1 MPKTKTK
8 AASANIY
15 AVLGSDESEVKR
27 VAAEL
32 ASNLTPPGAG
42 DFGLEIIDG
51 AADNADQAA
60 ARVRSAIE
68 AVQTLPFFGDTK
80 VVWLKNVNFL
90 GDDQKARSA
99 TVQSA
104 LEELSELVDS
114 GFGPGITLLISAI
127 DVDKRRSFYKTLL
140 KRAEVQVFDRLD
152 SGRSGWEEEALEI
165 VQQRAKKRKLQ
176 FDGDALDLFVLL
188 TGGDTRQIDN
198 ELEKIDTFLDKD
210 RGVNAEL
217 VRELVPLSRAGVIF
231 ELGNALAARDLQLS
245 LKLVRRL
252 LDQGESAIGILLVAI
267 VPTIRNLLLAKD
279 LMERHHLPRPHSPF
293 QFISAIN
300 RLPGEATDHLP
311 RKKDG
316 SVNAY
321 GLGIAAQQAGRFET
335 AQLIEAMRACLAANI
350 QLVTTQLDHELIL
363 TEVVV
368 KLLGRVTGSCVG
380 ADLPMSLGSAILRP
394 DASAL
399 QITCFFHLSS
409 RDRTNV
415 GNVPADTGKGLYVA
429 MIIIN
434 QECKMNQRGNQSP
447 RKTPG
452 CHQCR
457 ESLRTMHGRPPG
469 TTLKRN
475 HAQPKMIDCIA

>member
-1 MPKTKTK
+1 MPLSACDEIAMPKAKTK

-15 AVLGSDESEVKR
+15 AVLGSDEAEVKR

-32 ASNLTPPGAG
+32 ASKLTPPGAG
-42 DFGLEIIDG
+42 DFGLEVIDG
-51 AADNADQAA
+51 AADNVDQAE

-68 AVQTLPFFGDTK
+68 ALQTLPFFGSTK

-99 TVQSA
+99 AVQSA

-114 GFGPGITLLISAI
+114 GFGPGVILLMSAT
-127 DVDKRRSFYKTLL
+127 DLDKRRSFYKTLL
-140 KRAEVQVFDRLD
+140 RRAEVQVFDRLD
-152 SGRSGWEEEALEI
+152 SSRGGWEEEALEMI
-165 VQQRAKKRKLQ
+165 EQRAKKRKLQ
-176 FDGDALDLFVLL
+176 FDDGALDLFVLL

-198 ELEKIDTFLDKD
+198 ELEKIDTFLGKD
-210 RGVNAEL
+210 RAVSAEL

-252 LDQGESAIGILLVAI
+252 LDQGESAIGIVLVAI

-279 LMERHHLPRPHSPF
+279 LMERYGLPRPHSPF

-300 RLPGEATDHLP
+300 RLPTEATDHLP

-316 SVNAY
+316 SINAY
-321 GLGIAAQQAGRFET
+321 ALGIAAQQADRFET
-335 AQLIEAMRACLAANI
+335 TPLIQALQACLAANV

-368 KLLGRVTGSCVG
+368 KLLQQ
-380 ADLPMSLGSAILRP
+380 P
-394 DASAL
+394 
-399 QITCFFHLSS
+399 SS
-409 RDRTNV
+409 
-415 GNVPADTGKGLYVA
+415 
-429 MIIIN
+429 
-434 QECKMNQRGNQSP
+434 
-447 RKTPG
+447 
-452 CHQCR
+452 
-457 ESLRTMHGRPPG
+457 
-469 TTLKRN
+469 
-475 HAQPKMIDCIA
+475 